1 MFHSSHFLSMAHKVK
16 VLSFFGRKS
25 IKQKKKKT
33 QKTRK
38 KRETKE
44 CSMTFMFKTFKSIE
58 HPIMTPLNEGN

>member
-16 VLSFFGRKS
+16 VLSFFW
-25 IKQKKKKT
+25 QKEYKAKKT
-33 QKTRK
+33 EK

>member
-25 IKQKKKKT
+25 IKQKKQT
-33 QKTRK
+33 NRK